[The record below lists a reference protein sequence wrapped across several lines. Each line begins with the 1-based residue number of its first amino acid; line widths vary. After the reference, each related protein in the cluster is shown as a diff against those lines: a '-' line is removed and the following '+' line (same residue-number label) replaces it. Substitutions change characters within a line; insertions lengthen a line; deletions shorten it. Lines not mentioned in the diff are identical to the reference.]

1 MEHRQ
6 HTHAQQTHERLRAAA
21 HRHFLQQRYLAT
33 SIDAILAEAGISSK
47 ETLYR
52 HYANKEALFV
62 DVLSHLTMEQPGF
75 SEKLAALPM
84 PHDLPQLGQALTHL
98 SRGILSMMSQPGYL
112 PLVRMIIAEAPRFP
126 RLGTLFFSTVTKPG
140 LAIITALLQEA
151 REQQII
157 ADLDFD
163 AVTHTLLGGLLT
175 YVLTSLVLGGEE
187 AQPPALDRADAVVE
201 VIMRALTPLQLT
213 LVFVQGGYAVGKPE
227 PIDAKTALPAFP
239 AAFRPIFR
247 RAGMQDFV
255 WMRSSGSEPVRA

>member
-1 MEHRQ
+1 MDHRQ
-6 HTHAQQTHERLRAAA
+6 NTRAQQTHERLRAAA
-21 HRHFLQQRYLAT
+21 HRLFLQQGYLAT

-62 DVLSHLTMEQPGF
+62 DVLSHLTLEQPGF

-84 PHDLPQLGQALTHL
+84 PRDLPSLRQALTHL
-98 SRGILSMMSQPGYL
+98 SREILSMMSQPGYL

-126 RLGTLFFSTVTKPG
+126 RLDTLFFSTVTQRG

-151 REQQII
+151 REHQII

-175 YVLTSLVLGGEE
+175 YIIMNLVLGEE
-187 AQPPALDRADAVVE
+187 AQTPALDRADAVVE
-201 VIMRALTPLQLT
+201 VIMRALTP
-213 LVFVQGGYAVGKPE
+213 
-227 PIDAKTALPAFP
+227 
-239 AAFRPIFR
+239 
-247 RAGMQDFV
+247 
-255 WMRSSGSEPVRA
+255 